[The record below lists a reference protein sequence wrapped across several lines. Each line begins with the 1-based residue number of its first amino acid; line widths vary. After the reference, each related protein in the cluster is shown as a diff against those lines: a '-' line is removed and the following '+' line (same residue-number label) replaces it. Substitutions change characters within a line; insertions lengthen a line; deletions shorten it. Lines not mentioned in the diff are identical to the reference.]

1 MTVSVTVS
9 GWGERIRMARND
21 LGLSQSAL
29 GERLGKT
36 RATIASW
43 EEETT
48 SPAVSEVA
56 AIARALKITPA
67 WLVFGRRA
75 A

>member
-1 MTVSVTVS
+1 MSIC
-9 GWGERIRMARND
+9 GWGERIRKARGD

-48 SPAVSEVA
+48 SPAVSEIGA
-56 AIARALKITPA
+56 LARALKITPSV
-67 WLVFGRRA
+67 LVFGRDRP
-75 A
+75 